1 MTIAVGD
8 IVQEALLVVEDVT
21 VKENED
27 IEKGEVIYNDGNGF
41 LVAPNTVT
49 ASKLYVALESHDY
62 SEKSNHVIGAA
73 LIGKIC
79 VQKTIQAAIEEG
91 DLVMIGTTT
100 GEVTLY
106 VPGDCPT
113 GSASTYYTT
122 VIEAGIQEAIDEY
135 EIVLGTAAEDAAES
149 ATKIVVWV
157 GVK

>member
-1 MTIAVGD
+1 MTVNVGD

-21 VKENED
+21 VKANED

-41 LVAPNTVT
+41 LAAPNTVT
-49 ASKLYVALESHDY
+49 ASKLYVALEAHDY
-62 SEKSNHVIGAA
+62 SAKDRHVIRAA
-73 LIGKIC
+73 VFGKIC
-79 VQKTIQAAIEEG
+79 VQKCADAAIKEG
-91 DLVMIGTTT
+91 DLVMLCSTA

-113 GSASTYYTT
+113 GSSSTYYTT
-122 VIEAGIQEAIDEY
+122 VIEAGIQAAIDEW

-149 ATKIVVWV
+149 AVKVIVWV